1 MRATT
6 LPRRS
11 SRRESMKKT
20 ITISTLAAV
29 VIAGA
34 VMLFAG
40 VVAPR
45 TSATP
50 ALCHSTTL
58 SISVDTTATAGTRVA
73 VTGSLARMPQHAV
86 KATLQSRLSTS
97 KRWINGASASL
108 SGASYKLKWKAPAK
122 KGKYRI
128 RVRVTHVSASHT
140 SAVKTVV
147 VK

>member
-1 MRATT
+1 
-6 LPRRS
+6 
-11 SRRESMKKT
+11 MKRT

-29 VIAGA
+29 ALAGA

-40 VVAPR
+40 VTAPR

-58 SISVDTTATAGTRVA
+58 TIKAPTSVAAGKTITVKGTLGR
-73 VTGSLARMPQHAV
+73 TPPHTV

-97 KRWINGASASL
+97 TRWVNRTSANL
-108 SGASYKLKWKAPAK
+108 TAGSYALKWKAPLKKAK
-122 KGKYRI
+122 YKL
-128 RVRVTHVSASHT
+128 RVRITNAGVSNK
-140 SAVKTVV
+140 SAVRTVV